1 MVFFNLDPNI
11 LAEVT
16 EMSKELEAEKQKVVG
31 YSAVY
36 LEGDSKV
43 CRLME
48 CNLGNSKKPV
58 LGKRTFASAHQNI
71 VML

>member
-1 MVFFNLDPNI
+1 MVTHMSNLNFERFCLDPGI

-16 EMSKELEAEKQKVVG
+16 EMSKQLEAEKKKVVG

-36 LEGDSKV
+36 LEGDSRV

-48 CNLGNSKKPV
+48 CNLG
-58 LGKRTFASAHQNI
+58 T
-71 VML
+71 

>member
-1 MVFFNLDPNI
+1 MKTYNAVSFTDPDI

-16 EMSKELEAEKQKVVG
+16 EMGKLLEEKKLQVVG
-31 YSAVY
+31 FSAVY

-48 CNLGNSKKPV
+48 CNLGKAL
-58 LGKRTFASAHQNI
+58 LG
-71 VML
+71 

>member
-1 MVFFNLDPNI
+1 MAAYNAVLFTDPDI

-16 EMSKELEAEKQKVVG
+16 EMGKLLEKEKLQVVG
-31 YSAVY
+31 FSAVY

-48 CNLGNSKKPV
+48 CNLGKAL
-58 LGKRTFASAHQNI
+58 LG
-71 VML
+71 